1 MPGAEVG
8 LVLGLISSVI
18 TIIHATQQVYEAIK
32 DTKGLPASFKQSA
45 SKLPLISKLLEDAE
59 KYVETV
65 ADQAT
70 QPTFMPTL
78 KNCKLQATR
87 LHELFANVMLEKD
100 DSRLDRYIKAART
113 IGKSSQIEELMNG
126 VLNDLQLIAV
136 TFPKNFKLDGLQ
148 VATGAAFD
156 SYGNHHTEC
165 LPGTR
170 IKLLREVEEWAK
182 SARAKCIFWLNGM
195 AGTGKST
202 ISQTVARRL
211 KEKKLLGASFFFK
224 RGEEDRE
231 NAKRLFPTL
240 IEQLA
245 KSLPQLIPSIR
256 EAIEDDPN
264 ISEKAPTATLV
275 IIIDALDKCKQ
286 EDAQAIL
293 QLLPRVQKSKSVQ
306 LRFLLTSRPDLP
318 IRLGF
323 KGINGDY
330 QDLILH
336 EIPMPVIKHDI
347 ELYFKGKFSKLR
359 QERSFSPDWPGDECI
374 KTLVERAVP
383 LFIAAAT
390 LCRFISDT
398 RWSPKNRLRAVLTD
412 QTTYVSKM
420 DSTYMPVL
428 NQILTGQDERESLQ
442 LVRIFKDI
450 VGVIIVLATPL
461 SVKALTR
468 LLDIETDDVNSLL
481 DLLHSV
487 LSIPDNFD
495 KSDTPV
501 RLLHLS
507 FRDFLLDQKKKD
519 SSRFWINEKEVHQ
532 TLTIQCLNIM
542 QHSLRKNICNL
553 PDDGAQREDIVININ
568 DRIPLELRYACRYW
582 TRHLIQ
588 SQNPVNEMV
597 QAFTFLKVHFLH
609 WVETM
614 SILGFISEVVG
625 AIRELQSVIQDNGS
639 EISDFLQDARR
650 FILKNRQ
657 IADAAPLQLY
667 CSCLIFAPRRSI
679 IKETFKKEPPGWIYG
694 SLKGEEFWG
703 AELQILEGHL
713 QCVMSVAFSPDG
725 RFLASG
731 SDDKTVKL
739 WDPTTGTELQTLK
752 GHTCQVKSIAFSPN
766 SRLLASCSYDRTVK
780 LWDPTTGAELQTLG
794 HAGFISSVDFSP
806 DGQLLA
812 SGSFDTTVK
821 LWNPTTGAEL
831 QTLSHLG
838 RVKSVAFS
846 PDGRLLASGYGGV
859 VSGYGG
865 GTVKLWDPTTG
876 AEIHTLGHSG
886 VVSSV
891 AFSPDS
897 QLLAS
902 GSFDNT
908 VKLWD
913 PTTGAELQTLGH
925 SGVVYS
931 VAFSPDGQLLA
942 SGYGGGTVKLW
953 DPTTGAELRN
963 LGRSGTAYSV
973 AFSPDGQ
980 LLASGY
986 GGGTVKLWDPTTGA
1000 ELQALEDHSAFI
1012 KSIAFSPDGRLLASG
1027 SYNKAI
1033 KLWDPTTGAELQTP
1047 EGPLYHIGP
1056 MVFSPNNQLLASGS
1070 NNNIVRLWGP
1080 STGAQLQELEGHSN
1094 WINCIVFSA
1103 DSRLLASGSF
1113 DTTVKLWDTT
1123 TGAKLH
1129 TLGHLGRVKSVAF
1142 SPDGR
1147 LLVSGSLNEIA
1158 MGQAVRAVT
1167 STVRLWDPTTGA
1179 KLQAFTVEGSIHEL
1193 SFSKNC
1199 SCLRTNLGSINI
1211 QPCCCNVSSKSLETN
1226 VQLPTLENH
1235 WVCLQD
1241 RKMLWL
1247 PVEYRPSCTAV
1258 EAGGTLAMGHASG
1271 SVSFI
1276 TFRRS

>member
-1 MPGAEVG
+1 MSGAEVG

-65 ADQAT
+65 ADEAT

-78 KNCKLQATR
+78 ENCKLQATR

-113 IGKSSQIEELMNG
+113 IGKSSQIEELMNE

-136 TFPKNFKLDGLQ
+136 IFPKNFKLDGLQ

-170 IKLLREVEEWAK
+170 IELLREVEEWAK

-240 IEQLA
+240 IEQLT

-256 EAIEDDPN
+256 KAIEDDPN
-264 ISEKAPTATLV
+264 ISEKVLREQFEKLLLQPLLGIQQAPTATLV
-275 IIIDALDKCKQ
+275 IIIDALDECKQ

-330 QDLILH
+330 QDLTLH

-359 QERSFSPDWPGDECI
+359 QERSFSSDWPGDECI

-412 QTTYVSKM
+412 QTSYVSKM

-442 LVRIFKDI
+442 LVQIFKDI

-468 LLDIETDDVNSLL
+468 LLDMETDDVNGLL

-487 LSIPDNFD
+487 LSIPDNSD
-495 KSDTPV
+495 NSDTPV

-519 SSRFWINEKEVHQ
+519 SSRFWIDEKEVHR

-553 PDDGAQREDIVININ
+553 PDDSTQREDIVININ

-582 TRHLIQ
+582 ARHL
-588 SQNPVNEMV
+588 
-597 QAFTFLKVHFLH
+597 
-609 WVETM
+609 
-614 SILGFISEVVG
+614 
-625 AIRELQSVIQDNGS
+625 
-639 EISDFLQDARR
+639 
-650 FILKNRQ
+650 RQ
-657 IADAAPLQLY
+657 IADTTPLQLY

-679 IKETFKKEPPGWIYG
+679 IKETFKKESSNWIYQFI
-694 SLKGEEFWG
+694 KGEESWG
-703 AELQILEGHL
+703 AELQILEGHSSR
-713 QCVMSVAFSPDG
+713 VMSVAFSPDG
-725 RFLASG
+725 RLLASG

-739 WDPTTGTELQTLK
+739 WDPTTGAELQTLEGHLGWVRSVAFSPNSQLLASGSSDKTVRPWDPTTGMELQTLGHPEAVYSIAFSPNDQPLASCSYKTIKLWDPTTGTELQTLE
-752 GHTCQVKSIAFSPN
+752 GHLHWVRSVAFSPN
-766 SRLLASCSYDRTVK
+766 SRLLASGSADSTVRLWEPRTGAQLQELLGHSDIIHCISFSPNSRLLVSGSSDKTIK
-780 LWDPTTGAELQTLG
+780 LWDITTGTELRTLKG
-794 HAGFISSVDFSP
+794 HSCWV
-806 DGQLLA
+806 
-812 SGSFDTTVK
+812 
-821 LWNPTTGAEL
+821 
-831 QTLSHLG
+831 
-838 RVKSVAFS
+838 RSVAFS
-846 PDGRLLASGYGGV
+846 PDGRLLASG
-859 VSGYGG
+859 
-865 GTVKLWDPTTG
+865 
-876 AEIHTLGHSG
+876 
-886 VVSSV
+886 
-891 AFSPDS
+891 
-897 QLLAS
+897 
-902 GSFDNT
+902 
-908 VKLWD
+908 
-913 PTTGAELQTLGH
+913 
-925 SGVVYS
+925 
-931 VAFSPDGQLLA
+931 
-942 SGYGGGTVKLW
+942 
-953 DPTTGAELRN
+953 
-963 LGRSGTAYSV
+963 
-973 AFSPDGQ
+973 
-980 LLASGY
+980 
-986 GGGTVKLWDPTTGA
+986 
-1000 ELQALEDHSAFI
+1000 
-1012 KSIAFSPDGRLLASG
+1012 
-1027 SYNKAI
+1027 
-1033 KLWDPTTGAELQTP
+1033 
-1047 EGPLYHIGP
+1047 
-1056 MVFSPNNQLLASGS
+1056 
-1070 NNNIVRLWGP
+1070 
-1080 STGAQLQELEGHSN
+1080 
-1094 WINCIVFSA
+1094 
-1103 DSRLLASGSF
+1103 
-1113 DTTVKLWDTT
+1113 
-1123 TGAKLH
+1123 
-1129 TLGHLGRVKSVAF
+1129 
-1142 SPDGR
+1142 
-1147 LLVSGSLNEIA
+1147 SLNKIA
-1158 MGQAVRAVT
+1158 NDQAVRAVT
-1167 STVRLWDPTTGA
+1167 STVNLWDPTTSA
-1179 KLQAFTVEGSIHEL
+1179 ELQAFTIEGEIHEL
-1193 SFSKNC
+1193 SFSDN
-1199 SCLRTNLGSINI
+1199 SPCLRTNLGSINI
-1211 QPCCCNVSSKSLETN
+1211 QPWYCNGFSKPLETN
-1226 VQLPTLENH
+1226 VQLPTLVNQ
-1235 WVCLQD
+1235 WISLQG
-1241 RKMLWL
+1241 RKRLWL
-1247 PVEYRPSCTAV
+1247 PVEYRPTCSTV

-1271 SVSFI
+1271 RVSFI
-1276 TFRRS
+1276 RLRCS